1 MTLRTPQLA
10 DTPRLHNFVTQL
22 DALLKSTADEAAIL
36 ASGKPL
42 LAELV
47 AQDDWLPDEYAQP
60 NPERYQQ
67 FLLYA
72 DPDDRFSVVS
82 FVWGPGQ
89 ATPIHD
95 HTVWGM
101 IGMLR
106 GAELCQPFAK
116 NAQGHWQPSGEQ
128 DRLEAG
134 DVEAVSPTIG
144 DVHRVWNALS
154 DQASISIHVYGANI
168 GKVSRHVFHEDGTVK
183 EFISGYSNA
192 KAETP
197 LEFPLTAG
205 EFPSAPYARIRET
218 LLQRQEIALLDV
230 REEDPFAQC
239 HPPVGPHRRR
249 GVDTHP
255 ATGHLHR
262 GVRHG
267 FQWRRPCP
275 ACCAH
280 LETHGLHTCASA

>member
-10 DTPRLHNFVTQL
+10 DTPRLQKFVTDL
-22 DALLKSTADEAAIL
+22 DDLLEGTTDEAAIL
-36 ASGKPL
+36 ASGKTL

-47 AQDDWLPDEYAQP
+47 AQDDWLPDAYAQP

-95 HTVWGM
+95 HTVWGL

-128 DRLEAG
+128 IRLEQG
-134 DVEAVSPTIG
+134 HVEAVSPTIG
-144 DVHRVWNALS
+144 DVHRVWNAMS
-154 DQASISIHVYGANI
+154 
-168 GKVSRHVFHEDGTVK
+168 
-183 EFISGYSNA
+183 
-192 KAETP
+192 
-197 LEFPLTAG
+197 TA
-205 EFPSAPYARIRET
+205 PILAR
-218 LLQRQEIALLDV
+218 
-230 REEDPFAQC
+230 
-239 HPPVGPHRRR
+239 
-249 GVDTHP
+249 
-255 ATGHLHR
+255 
-262 GVRHG
+262 
-267 FQWRRPCP
+267 
-275 ACCAH
+275 
-280 LETHGLHTCASA
+280 